1 METTTINTP
10 CIKDTAKIQEIP
22 VKTTPST
29 DNNRVLPPC
38 IADNRG
44 HCVQHSIMMSKSG
57 VSSKKW
63 CDRGKGREFGWKTT
77 LTTKYICK
85 SRLSS
90 LNNTPNMDQKVGG
103 SVINGY
109 QQFEEKGGSEKGVTY
124 LTD

>member
-10 CIKDTAKIQEIP
+10 GIKDTAKIQEIP

-63 CDRGKGREFGWKTT
+63 CDRGKGRE
-77 LTTKYICK
+77 L
-85 SRLSS
+85 
-90 LNNTPNMDQKVGG
+90 M
-103 SVINGY
+103 VINSL
-109 QQFEEKGGSEKGVTY
+109 KRKGVQKRA
-124 LTD
+124 